1 MASSAQ
7 TTNLFLLEDLDD
19 PGKTGE
25 LESGDLEALHAIAEW
40 INNFVIEPHEDLGRD
55 GTV

>member
-25 LESGDLEALHAIAEW
+25 LESGDLEALHAIAE
-40 INNFVIEPHEDLGRD
+40 
-55 GTV
+55 